1 MSSVALPG
9 TYEKRILLVVTGMSP
24 QILTETLWG
33 LAVADENPFVPT
45 EIHVITTLEGAE
57 RARLLLLSEDP
68 GWFQRLRRDYQ
79 LPEIA
84 FNSAHLHV
92 ITNHEGVTMRDIRTP
107 EDNEAAADFI
117 TDWVRQ
123 LTVDP
128 DCALHVSLAGGRKTM
143 GYYLGY
149 ALSLYGR
156 AQDRLSHVLVSEGY
170 ESSPDFFYP
179 TPYERIILVGPQRKP
194 LDCAQAQID
203 RANIPFVRL
212 REDLPSRFTTDQAR
226 FTAVVQATNRAL
238 QPPQLGLNSRTQ
250 QIFADDQEIPLTP
263 VLFAL
268 YWWMIDAL
276 KETPFVDWASAEAAT
291 GFLKTYRQV
300 IPEFSAEYAEAEEAL
315 QWRTKDPRDVKGY
328 FATIQTRA
336 NQKFT
341 EILGKTA
348 AQRYQIHKISKR
360 GEGQLYTLHL
370 EPEQIQLLF

>member
-1 MSSVALPG
+1 MNHSVQPSDYA
-9 TYEKRILLVVTGMSP
+9 KRILLVVTGMSP

-33 LAVADENPFVPT
+33 LTVADENPFVPT

-84 FNSAHLHV
+84 FSTAQLHV
-92 ITNHEGVTMRDIRTP
+92 ITNREGMAMSDIRTP

-123 LTVDP
+123 LTADP

-203 RANIPFVRL
+203 RADIPFVRL
-212 REDLPSRFTTDQAR
+212 RDDLPSRFMTDHVH

-238 QPPQLGLNSRTQ
+238 QPPKLVLNRRSQQLL
-250 QIFADDQEIPLTP
+250 ADDQEIPLTP
-263 VLFAL
+263 IQFAL
-268 YWWMIDAL
+268 YWWMAESIKQED
-276 KETPFVDWASAEAAT
+276 PYVDWASAEAAVQ
-291 GFLKTYRQV
+291 FLKTYRQV
-300 IPEFSAEYAEAEEAL
+300 VSEFSADYDDAEVAL
-315 QWRTKDPRDVKGY
+315 EWRIKDPRDVKSY
-328 FATIQTRA
+328 FATNQTRA
-336 NQKFT
+336 NQKFS
-341 EILGKTA
+341 EILGQTA

-360 GEGQLYTLHL
+360 SAGQLYTLHL
-370 EPEQIQLLF
+370 EPEQIEIL